1 MHPKFM
7 DPLCWFF
14 SHLSS
19 YTFQSHS
26 FYGLGSFI
34 KTHFYFISFQEETE
48 KMRARTVEMR
58 QLKKDLENQQLDER
72 KEQLRLKAE
81 EVRQAKER
89 RRNPVKEEEPG
100 RSSCVLR
107 MSHVGAAAS

>member
-1 MHPKFM
+1 
-7 DPLCWFF
+7 
-14 SHLSS
+14 
-19 YTFQSHS
+19 
-26 FYGLGSFI
+26 
-34 KTHFYFISFQEETE
+34 
-48 KMRARTVEMR
+48 MRARTVEMR

-100 RSSCVLR
+100 RSSRVLR
-107 MSHVGAAAS
+107 SRSSCAFRRRLKVEEPGRSSCVSRWSSQVGAAAS

>member
-1 MHPKFM
+1 
-7 DPLCWFF
+7 
-14 SHLSS
+14 
-19 YTFQSHS
+19 
-26 FYGLGSFI
+26 
-34 KTHFYFISFQEETE
+34 
-48 KMRARTVEMR
+48 MRARTVEMR

-100 RSSCVLR
+100 RSSCALR
-107 MSHVGAAAS
+107 RRSQVGGAAAL

>member
-1 MHPKFM
+1 
-7 DPLCWFF
+7 
-14 SHLSS
+14 
-19 YTFQSHS
+19 
-26 FYGLGSFI
+26 LGSFI